1 MTKFQEKKFSA
12 STIEVNYAEGPDN
25 GPPMLLIHGLGV
37 RWTNWEPVLNQFAAR
52 WHVFALD
59 LRGHGDSGRTPG
71 GYGFNDYQTEVI
83 EFLKNKIAQPAY
95 LIGSS
100 LGGITAAD
108 VCARAPEF
116 VAATVLED
124 PPLYLAEWFDES
136 DFAPAF
142 REILDLVNRNLDEAG
157 IAIELR
163 KADEISPDDVI
174 TERAKTLVKVDP
186 EIWASAL
193 DGRMTELWDPD
204 AVLEAVI
211 PPVLL
216 MQANPDSGGALRDV
230 EATRAID
237 LLSKGRYVK
246 WEDSGH
252 GMYREHPERFVR
264 LVNAFFDQVLKN
276 RQAPCPPAKLP

>member
-237 LLSKGRYVK
+237 LP
-246 WEDSGH
+246 
-252 GMYREHPERFVR
+252 REVG
-264 LVNAFFDQVLKN
+264 
-276 RQAPCPPAKLP
+276 